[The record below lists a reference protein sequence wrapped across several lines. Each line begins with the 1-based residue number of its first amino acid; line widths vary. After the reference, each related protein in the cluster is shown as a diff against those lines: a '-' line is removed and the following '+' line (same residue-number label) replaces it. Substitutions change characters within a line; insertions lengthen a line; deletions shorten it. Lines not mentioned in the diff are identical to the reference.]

1 MHEVIEELLPLRG
14 AHDLAGLREVDA
26 DLLARYVAA
35 PENDWWRRRRC
46 AEALDGRVP
55 RRRVEALIARAQD
68 LGETAEVRR
77 ALLDVLADRE
87 ELLPWLLSEERQ
99 HDTSYGMAEAFLKA
113 RGRLGDRTALHEL
126 VLLAADPWTHRQLI
140 GLEGLEALIE
150 RHGAEVLLAEV
161 GDDLPQERL
170 FHARMRFRAGEDV
183 TDALADPDRTV
194 AHFAHELEF
203 EPRRLREYIAE
214 APTTEAKVW
223 AACALHEQTG
233 DLAEIQ
239 SIYDALGRPRVE
251 VDGLDEEIRAAI
263 VHNYVPTCQRQ
274 TDPRWRL
281 EYLCME
287 HPASPDVDDQLRR
300 AVSALSDAGLA
311 PNPPIRAGEHHGSGD
326 DTYHV
331 IFLGDSERE
340 VWISTLGRF
349 ATGDD
354 EARSALADAGFR
366 WIEFHGAAKVT
377 GLHVYYFGARA
388 ALTVDSLLFYWQD

>member
-1 MHEVIEELLPLRG
+1 MHDVIEELLPPRG

-26 DLLARYVAA
+26 ELLAGYVADPA
-35 PENDWWRRRRC
+35 NDWWRRRLC
-46 AEALDGRVP
+46 AEALAGRVP
-55 RRRVEALIARAQD
+55 QRWTEALIARVRD

-77 ALLDVLADRE
+77 ALLDVLADRA
-87 ELLPWLLSEERQ
+87 ELLPWLQSEERQ
-99 HDTSYGMAEAFLKA
+99 RDTSYGMAEAFLKA

-126 VLLAADPWTHRQLI
+126 VLLAADPWTHRQLA
-140 GLEGLEALIE
+140 GLEGLEGLIE
-150 RHGAEVLLAEV
+150 RHGAEALLAEV
-161 GDDLPQERL
+161 GSELPQERL
-170 FHARMRFRAGEDV
+170 FRVRMRYRADEDV

-203 EPRRLREYIAE
+203 APQRLREYIAE

-233 DLAEIQ
+233 DLAETR

-251 VDGLDEEIRAAI
+251 VDGLDEEIRAVI
-263 VHNYVPTCQRQ
+263 VHNHVPTCQRQ
-274 TDPRWRL
+274 SDPRWRL

-287 HPASPDVDDQLRR
+287 HPAVVDHVQR
-300 AVSALSDAGLA
+300 AVAALTEAGLA
-311 PNPPIRAGEHHGSGD
+311 PKEPIRAGEHHGSGD

-349 ATGDD
+349 AMGDD
-354 EARSALADAGFR
+354 EARSSLEAAGFR
-366 WIEFHGAAKVT
+366 WIDFYGAVKVT
-377 GLHVYYFGARA
+377 GLYVYYFGARTP
-388 ALTVDSLLFYWQD
+388 LTVDSLLFFWQD